1 VAADADLDA
10 GGADEHAVSRAARP
24 RTVIAVAANPRI
36 PAATGSLGVFIVS
49 VLRGS
54 PNRPG
59 GSVNRQAGELR
70 LT

>member
-1 VAADADLDA
+1 LDADV
-10 GGADEHAVSRAARP
+10 ADEHAVSRAARP
-24 RTVIAVAANPRI
+24 RTVIAIAANPRI

-54 PNRPG
+54 PNR
-59 GSVNRQAGELR
+59 QAGELR